1 MDFKTMSYDELI
13 NYCKTNNINYQT
25 KQKKNKAHKT
35 LLKDLIIL
43 YKDKPVEIPTD
54 NSDNLENIIR
64 QCHNYL
70 YRSSGIV
77 GSKAQ
82 NDIMRIL
89 ILRIINVLVATK
101 NPYMLEL
108 IENYKNTNLIF
119 QDFKESYNNNLDE
132 IKDTQIKLVIQEH
145 LNYLNYLND
154 ITKILEYKGKDFNEE
169 FKEFILNCISE
180 IFNNIYSKD
189 DYIFNTPNKNDIL
202 ELIRIISKINI

>member
-1 MDFKTMSYDELI
+1 MDFKSLSYDELI
-13 NYCKTNNINYQT
+13 DYCKTNNIDYQT

-108 IENYKNTNLIF
+108 IEN
-119 QDFKESYNNNLDE
+119 
-132 IKDTQIKLVIQEH
+132 
-145 LNYLNYLND
+145 
-154 ITKILEYKGKDFNEE
+154 
-169 FKEFILNCISE
+169 
-180 IFNNIYSKD
+180 
-189 DYIFNTPNKNDIL
+189 
-202 ELIRIISKINI
+202 

>member
-1 MDFKTMSYDELI
+1 MSYDELI